1 MKTVGEI
8 LKTKRSEKQLS
19 LEAVEEEIR
28 IRKKFLEA
36 LENDDWQQLPSLTY
50 ARGFIKNYAEWLDL
64 DTVYVLSVFRRQMA
78 ISEKQKVV
86 PAGLVNPLNE
96 PFLRIT
102 PTKILA
108 FFTSVLLLVFFFWLF
123 GQYRGIIFA
132 PKINLE
138 KPTENEI
145 IRFDKVTLVGQT
157 DNNATLTL
165 NGQPLDLTNGKFT
178 KEISV
183 SSGTVI
189 LTLEATNKFGKK
201 GELKRTIR
209 AENP

>member
-8 LKTKRSEKQLS
+8 LKTRRNESQLS

-36 LENDDWQQLPSLTY
+36 IENDDWQRLPSLTY
-50 ARGFIKNYAEWLDL
+50 ARGFIKNYSEWLGL
-64 DTVYVLSVFRRQMA
+64 DTAYILSIFRRQMA

-86 PAGLVNPLNE
+86 PAGLANPLNE

-102 PTKILA
+102 PARIIT
-108 FFTSVLLLVFFFWLF
+108 FFTLILLLVFFFWLF
-123 GQYRGIIFA
+123 GQYQGMIFA
-132 PKINLE
+132 PKISLK
-138 KPTENEI
+138 KPVENEI
-145 IRFDKVTLVGQT
+145 IRSDKVILFGQT

-183 SSGTVI
+183 SPGTVV

-201 GELKRTIR
+201 QELQRTVR
-209 AENP
+209 VEAP

>member
-8 LKTKRSEKQLS
+8 LKTKRQEKNLN

-36 LENDDWQQLPSLTY
+36 IENDDWQKLPSLTY
-50 ARGFIKNYAEWLDL
+50 TRGFIKNYSEWLGL
-64 DTVYVLSVFRRQMA
+64 DTAYVLSVFRRQMA

-102 PTKILA
+102 PTKILV
-108 FFTSVLLLVFFFWLF
+108 FFISVLLLVFFFWLF

-145 IRFDKVTLVGQT
+145 IRSDKVILVGQT
-157 DNNATLTL
+157 ESSVTLTL
-165 NGQPLDLTNGKFT
+165 NGQPLALTNGKFT

-183 SSGTVI
+183 SSGTVV

-201 GELKRTIR
+201 RELERTIR
-209 AENP
+209 VEIP